1 MAGYLI
7 ADIEVTDPV
16 AYQEYAKLTPAI
28 IAKYGG
34 KFLVRGGAAEVVEGA
49 WAPNRLVV
57 LEFESLERAKEFYH
71 SEDYRPVMEIRHKN
85 AVSNFVIVEGA

>member
-7 ADIEVTDPV
+7 ADIDVTDPV

-57 LEFESLERAKEFYH
+57 LEFESLERAKEFYR
-71 SEDYRPVMEIRHKN
+71 SEEYRPVMQIRHKT
-85 AVSNFVIVEGA
+85 AISNFVFVEGA